1 MHKTTGNERLGIAD
15 LEWAN
20 YAATMS
26 SAQATP
32 DIELIMQEDVIL
44 TSSPAFPIPD
54 ANHACLLRAAPDTI
68 DALIDRVIA
77 HFESLDLPTTIYVSP
92 ACTPEDI
99 PQRLIKRGFARQ
111 EEGEVWMVLEGLQNH
126 PIPSQRRGVQVRRA
140 LPAQALTIAEVFL
153 RSFEMPIEFAPVMAD
168 LLAPSLDLEDVHYY
182 LAYAGEQPIGTCSWH
197 RSGSVA
203 VLGSAG
209 VLHAR
214 RGGAAAL
221 NLGVT
226 AITEARD
233 AGIKTMI
240 LQTTAGTTLE
250 RLLRINGFARAFE
263 RTGYTR

>member
-1 MHKTTGNERLGIAD
+1 MHPSTDDKISAIAE

-32 DIELIMQEDVIL
+32 DIELVMQEDVIL

-54 ANHACLLRAAPDTI
+54 ANHACLLRTTPDTI
-68 DALIDRVIA
+68 DALLERLIA

-99 PQRLIKRGFARQ
+99 PRRLIELGFTQQ
-111 EEGEVWMVLEGLQNH
+111 EEHEAWMVLDDLRHQSL
-126 PIPSQRRGVQVRRA
+126 PSLRRGVQVREA
-140 LPAQALTIAEVFL
+140 LPDQALTVAEVFL
-153 RSFEMPIEFAPVMAD
+153 NSFEMPVEFAPIMAD
-168 LLAPSLDLEDVHYY
+168 LLTPSLGLEGVHYY
-182 LAYAGEQPIGTCSWH
+182 LAYAGDQPIGTCSWH

-209 VLHAR
+209 VLPAR
-214 RGGAAAL
+214 RGGAAAI

-226 AITEARD
+226 AITD
-233 AGIKTMI
+233 AQRAGVETII
-240 LQTTAGTTLE
+240 LQTTADTALE
-250 RLLRINGFARAFE
+250 RMTRIYGFARAFV

>member
-1 MHKTTGNERLGIAD
+1 MHKTTSSQCLGIAN

-54 ANHACLLRAAPDTI
+54 ANHACLLRATPETI

-77 HFESLDLPTTIYVSP
+77 HFEALDLPVTIYVSP

-99 PQRLIKRGFARQ
+99 PQRLIERGFAQQ
-111 EEGEVWMVLEGLQNH
+111 EEREVWMVLDDLQS
-126 PIPSQRRGVQVRRA
+126 PSIPSLRRGVQVREA
-140 LPAQALTIAEVFL
+140 LPEQALTVAQVFIQ
-153 RSFEMPIEFAPVMAD
+153 SFEMPIEFAPVMAD
-168 LLAPSLDLEDVHYY
+168 LLAPSLGLEDVHYY
-182 LAYAGEQPIGTCSWH
+182 LAYAGDQPIGTCSWH
-197 RSGSVA
+197 CSGSVA
-203 VLGSAG
+203 VLGSTG
-209 VLHAR
+209 VLPAR
-214 RGGAAAL
+214 RGGAAAI

-226 AITEARD
+226 AIADAHE
-233 AGIKTMI
+233 AGIETMI

-250 RLLRINGFARAFE
+250 RMLRIYGFARAFE

>member
-1 MHKTTGNERLGIAD
+1 MNDKELGIAD

-32 DIELIMQEDVIL
+32 DIELIMQDDVIL

-54 ANHACLLRAAPDTI
+54 ANHACLLRATPNTVN
-68 DALIDRVIA
+68 ALIDRIIA
-77 HFESLDLPTTIYVSP
+77 HFGSLDLPTTIYVSP
-92 ACTPEDI
+92 ACKPQDI
-99 PQRLIKRGFARQ
+99 PQRLIERGFVEQ
-111 EEGEVWMVLEGLQNH
+111 EEREAWMILHNLHNVT
-126 PIPSQRRGVQVRRA
+126 IPSQRRGVQVRRA
-140 LPAQALTIAEVFL
+140 RPEEALTVAEVFL

-168 LLAPSLDLEDVHYY
+168 LLAPSLALKGVHYY
-182 LAYAGEQPIGTCSWH
+182 LAYAGDQPIGTCSWH
-197 RSGSVA
+197 SSAPMA

-209 VLHAR
+209 VLPAR

-233 AGIKTMI
+233 AGIETMI

-250 RLLRINGFARAFE
+250 RLLRIYGFVRAFE
-263 RTGYTR
+263 RTGYVR